1 MSLLDEDTGK
11 IPVHTLESLL
21 TDEPAL
27 DNTLIGSADQL
38 RELLA
43 QTAPEA
49 LEGVGPN
56 PDPVPAAPASA
67 SEPGDLAGPYVF
79 HSDFGA
85 TTTPQARQPPSP
97 ALAALPASQA
107 PLGFRLRSAIP
118 GGLSW
123 SVWLVFGLLLGGG
136 LSCGIGRLLRP

>member
-27 DNTLIGSADQL
+27 DDTLIGSADQL

-43 QTAPEA
+43 RTAPEA
-49 LEGVGPN
+49 METVAPN
-56 PDPVPAAPASA
+56 PAAPTAPAQPLDPVALPPAAAAAASA
-67 SEPGDLAGPYVF
+67 
-79 HSDFGA
+79 
-85 TTTPQARQPPSP
+85 
-97 ALAALPASQA
+97 ALAPPAGFRHLPAA
-107 PLGFRLRSAIP
+107 LP

-123 SVWLVFGLLLGGG
+123 SAWLVFGLVLGGG
-136 LSCGIGRLLRP
+136 LSCGLGRLFLP

>member
-27 DNTLIGSADQL
+27 DDTLIGSADQL

-43 QTAPEA
+43 RTAPDA
-49 LEGVGPN
+49 LEAVVPN
-56 PDPVPAAPASA
+56 PAPPVSPVPPAPASNA
-67 SEPGDLAGPYVF
+67 EPFGISVLPSELGSSPI
-79 HSDFGA
+79 
-85 TTTPQARQPPSP
+85 PQAR
-97 ALAALPASQA
+97 PASA
-107 PLGFRLRSAIP
+107 PQLGSRLLPSALP

-123 SVWLVFGLLLGGG
+123 SVWLVFGLLLGG
-136 LSCGIGRLLRP
+136 LSCSIGRLLVP

>member
-27 DNTLIGSADQL
+27 DDTLIGSADQL

-43 QTAPEA
+43 RTAPDA
-49 LEGVGPN
+49 LEAVVPN
-56 PDPVPAAPASA
+56 PAPPVSPVPPAPASNA
-67 SEPGDLAGPYVF
+67 EPSGISVLPSELGSSPI
-79 HSDFGA
+79 
-85 TTTPQARQPPSP
+85 PQAR
-97 ALAALPASQA
+97 PASA
-107 PLGFRLRSAIP
+107 PPQLGFRHLPSALP

-123 SVWLVFGLLLGGG
+123 SVWLVFGLLLGG
-136 LSCGIGRLLRP
+136 LSCSIGRLLVR

>member
-27 DNTLIGSADQL
+27 DDTLIGSADQL

-43 QTAPEA
+43 RTAPDA
-49 LEGVGPN
+49 LEAVVPN
-56 PDPVPAAPASA
+56 PVSPVSPVSPVPPAPASNA
-67 SEPGDLAGPYVF
+67 EPFGISVLPSELGSSPL
-79 HSDFGA
+79 
-85 TTTPQARQPPSP
+85 PQASP
-97 ALAALPASQA
+97 ASA
-107 PLGFRLRSAIP
+107 PQLGFRHLPSALP

-123 SVWLVFGLLLGGG
+123 SVWLVFGLLLGG
-136 LSCGIGRLLRP
+136 LSCSIGRLLVP